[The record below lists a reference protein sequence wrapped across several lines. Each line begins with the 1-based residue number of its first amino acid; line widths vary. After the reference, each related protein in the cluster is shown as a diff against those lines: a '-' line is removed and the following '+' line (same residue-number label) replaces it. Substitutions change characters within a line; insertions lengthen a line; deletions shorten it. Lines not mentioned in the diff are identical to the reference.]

1 MSAYNDD
8 VFGDCCFDNYQD
20 GYEGSFIKDNS
31 INNIKIKGKGKTNI
45 KKDAEIH
52 STKELPE
59 SSKVKLTKDEIL
71 AAQIIEKKK
80 KKERAI
86 ELSKIDVAYR
96 EKLAMELKLKEE
108 TEANTNANN
117 VLKKQIDCEDDD
129 DWETKFL

>member
-52 STKELPE
+52 SKIVLPE

-71 AAQIIEKKK
+71 DAQIIKKK
-80 KKERAI
+80 KKKDRAI

-108 TEANTNANN
+108 TESANANN

>member
-8 VFGDCCFDNYQD
+8 VFGDCCFDDYQD

-59 SSKVKLTKDEIL
+59 STKVKLTKDEIL

-96 EKLAMELKLKEE
+96 EKIAMELKLKEE
-108 TEANTNANN
+108 TEASH
-117 VLKKQIDCEDDD
+117 KKQIECDKGDESDD